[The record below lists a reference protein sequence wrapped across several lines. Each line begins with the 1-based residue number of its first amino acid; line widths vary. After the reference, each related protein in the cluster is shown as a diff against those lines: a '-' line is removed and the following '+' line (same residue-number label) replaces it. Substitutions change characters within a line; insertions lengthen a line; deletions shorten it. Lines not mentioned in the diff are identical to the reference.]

1 MSDIQPSGDAH
12 DHKDRADENQDDRI
26 SILTVA
32 RTWWAWCLGLIF
44 VLTIVWMALVA
55 QTVVASGEYTGAVI
69 THITRHKNLPRANNR
84 YMS

>member
-26 SILTVA
+26 STLTVA

-55 QTVVASGEYTGAVI
+55 QS
-69 THITRHKNLPRANNR
+69 
-84 YMS
+84 